1 MKRIRMAAIIL
12 AAAVFSFALAG
23 CSASSDDEKKSSTKG
38 AFLTFCIN
46 AIAGNST
53 QSPVGTWKVTGGE
66 MYGQSLS
73 AEQLSNLSGSDMT
86 LNADG
91 TITAGGKTIGSWSLN
106 GYTLTLVDGETSLDC
121 EYTGTNI
128 YIDMNSLKVI
138 YSRV

>member
-1 MKRIRMAAIIL
+1 MKRIKTAAIIL

-23 CSASSDDEKKSSTKG
+23 CSADSNNEKSSTKG

-86 LNADG
+86 LNTDG

-106 GYTLTLVDGETSLDC
+106 GNTLTLVDGETSLDC

>member
-12 AAAVFSFALAG
+12 AAAIFSFAFAG
-23 CSASSDDEKKSSTKG
+23 CSADSNNEKSSTKG

-86 LNADG
+86 LNTDG

-106 GYTLTLVDGETSLDC
+106 GNTLTLVDGETSLDC